1 MQLNYLH
8 KYITDLH
15 TACPWLIRMAYTNR
29 MSYKRPKI
37 TLTEALVA
45 DFLRVTATWLSLVCG
60 LILFNSKVDLFPFI
74 HHCIQ
79 NGLTFGNQKGDRN
92 TEVHS
97 FQELADVNS
106 TEVKLSFS
114 SQQNCAMDLLPH
126 KQFMLSYHFCGTAL
140 NR

>member
-1 MQLNYLH
+1 M
-8 KYITDLH
+8 
-15 TACPWLIRMAYTNR
+15 
-29 MSYKRPKI
+29 
-37 TLTEALVA
+37 LTEAPVA
-45 DFLRVTATWLSLVCG
+45 DFFKGYSNVALLCVCG
-60 LILFNSKVDLFPFI
+60 LILFHSKGDLFPFI

-114 SQQNCAMDLLPH
+114 SEQNCAVDLLPP
-126 KQFMLSYHFCGTAL
+126 
-140 NR
+140 

>member
-1 MQLNYLH
+1 
-8 KYITDLH
+8 
-15 TACPWLIRMAYTNR
+15 MA
-29 MSYKRPKI
+29 
-37 TLTEALVA
+37 LLC
-45 DFLRVTATWLSLVCG
+45 VCG
-60 LILFNSKVDLFPFI
+60 LIVFNSKGDLFPFI

-79 NGLTFGNQKGDRN
+79 NGLTFGNQKGDHN

-114 SQQNCAMDLLPH
+114 SEQNCAMDLLPP
-126 KQFMLSYHFCGTAL
+126 KQFMLSYHFYETAL